1 MEKTNVKRKSFVLR
15 CLDGIE
21 VVGNRLPPP
30 MMIFIF
36 LAAAII
42 VISGIGTALGWSAT
56 GEVYNTKSMQIE
68 ETTINIVNLF
78 SVSGLR
84 YMLSNVIN
92 NFMGYKSLGM
102 MLTIMF
108 GIGIAEYS
116 GWLNGLIRKAV
127 QITPY
132 KLVTPMVVFI
142 GAMSNLAENAGYVLF
157 VPLAAMIFKAC
168 KKHPLAGI
176 AAGFAGVSGGF
187 AANLMI
193 SSGDA
198 VLSGFSDMAA
208 KIMDPNYNVVASCN
222 YFFMATS
229 VFLIVIMGTFVTEK
243 IIIPR
248 LGEYKE
254 NGDGTL
260 IEESAEMSAKDEK
273 ALKIA
278 NFVFLGIIL
287 FIAVSCIP
295 QNSWLRNPETGSLI
309 DGSLLLDAIVPLF
322 TILFFV
328 PGLVYGRISGKFKNS
343 RDLFNGFSN
352 SMRTLSGFICVA
364 FAASQ
369 FINYFNYTNLGRIL
383 SINGANVLQELNIGP
398 IPLMLVFIL
407 VSGFM
412 NLFMT
417 SASAKYAIFA
427 PVFVPMFMTLG
438 ISPELTQVA
447 YRIGDSCTN
456 IIAPVLSSLPIIL
469 QAMKRYDKDSGFGTL
484 VSCMLPYTV
493 VFMVSWSVMLVIW
506 MLLKLPLGP
515 GAYIYM

>member
-1 MEKTNVKRKSFVLR
+1 MIVSTIL
-15 CLDGIE
+15 ITI
-21 VVGNRLPPP
+21 VG
-30 MMIFIF
+30 
-36 LAAAII
+36 
-42 VISGIGTALGWSAT
+42 T
-56 GEVYNTKSMQIE
+56 Y
-68 ETTINIVNLF
+68 
-78 SVSGLR
+78 
-84 YMLSNVIN
+84 
-92 NFMGYKSLGM
+92 
-102 MLTIMF
+102 
-108 GIGIAEYS
+108 
-116 GWLNGLIRKAV
+116 
-127 QITPY
+127 ITER
-132 KLVTPMVVFI
+132 V
-142 GAMSNLAENAGYVLF
+142 
-157 VPLAAMIFKAC
+157 
-168 KKHPLAGI
+168 
-176 AAGFAGVSGGF
+176 
-187 AANLMI
+187 
-193 SSGDA
+193 
-198 VLSGFSDMAA
+198 
-208 KIMDPNYNVVASCN
+208 
-222 YFFMATS
+222 
-229 VFLIVIMGTFVTEK
+229 
-243 IIIPR
+243 IIPR
-248 LGEYKE
+248 LGPYKE

-260 IEESAEMSAKDEK
+260 IEASDSISAKEEK
-273 ALKIA
+273 ALKAANWVFVGIA
-278 NFVFLGIIL
+278 AFYIIC
-287 FIAVSCIP
+287 CIP
-295 QNSWLRNPETGSLI
+295 KNSFMRNPETGSLI

-398 IPLMLVFIL
+398 IPLMLVFIF

-493 VFMVSWSVMLVIW
+493 VFMVSWSIMLVIW